1 MESVRRLGPDW
12 FWVGGSDRRL
22 ARFEN
27 MFPLPDGVAYNAYL
41 LIDEKTVLIDT
52 VDAAVTRPFLEN
64 IEAALDGRPLD
75 FLVVNHM
82 EPDHCANIEALA
94 ARYPAMKIVG
104 NRKTFSLMAQFYDF
118 DVALRE
124 YEVKEGDRL
133 PIGRRTLR
141 FTFAPMVHWPEVM
154 LTLEETEGVLFSAD
168 AFGAFG
174 AFSGN
179 LFSAPA
185 LYESRWLDEARRYY
199 ANIVGRYG
207 GQVQRVLG
215 KLAGADIR
223 MICPAHGPIWRE
235 NLPYILEKYD
245 RWSRYEPETAG
256 VVLAYATMYGNT
268 EAAVHRLAARL
279 ADRGVEDIRMFDVS
293 KTHPSFIVAEV
304 FRLSHLVLAA
314 PTYNGG
320 LYYAMDAL
328 LREMAALNVR
338 KRGVAVVE
346 NGSWAPAAGK
356 EMATLLAGMTEMEL
370 LAPPLTLKSAP
381 KNGQREALD
390 ALADRVADGVLAAR
404 ERL

>member
-1 MESVRRLGPDW
+1 
-12 FWVGGSDRRL
+12 
-22 ARFEN
+22 
-27 MFPLPDGVAYNAYL
+27 
-41 LIDEKTVLIDT
+41 
-52 VDAAVTRPFLEN
+52 
-64 IEAALDGRPLD
+64 
-75 FLVVNHM
+75 M

-223 MICPAHGPIWRE
+223 MICPAHGPIWRRICRISWK
-235 NLPYILEKYD
+235 NTIAGAAT
-245 RWSRYEPETAG
+245 SRRRRGWCWRTPPCTATQRRPFTG
-256 VVLAYATMYGNT
+256 WRPGWRIGGWRISGCSMCP
-268 EAAVHRLAARL
+268 RP
-279 ADRGVEDIRMFDVS
+279 IP
-293 KTHPSFIVAEV
+293 PS
-304 FRLSHLVLAA
+304 S
-314 PTYNGG
+314 
-320 LYYAMDAL
+320 
-328 LREMAALNVR
+328 
-338 KRGVAVVE
+338 
-346 NGSWAPAAGK
+346 S
-356 EMATLLAGMTEMEL
+356 
-370 LAPPLTLKSAP
+370 
-381 KNGQREALD
+381 QRCS
-390 ALADRVADGVLAAR
+390 G
-404 ERL
+404 

>member
-1 MESVRRLGPDW
+1 MKTCSHCPT
-12 FWVGGSDRRL
+12 
-22 ARFEN
+22 
-27 MFPLPDGVAYNAYL
+27 VAYNAYL
-41 LIDEKTVLIDT
+41 LVDEKTVLIDT
-52 VDAAVTRPFLEN
+52 VGCGRVTRPFLEN

-235 NLPYILEKYD
+235 NLPYILEKYE
-245 RWSRYEPETAG
+245 SLEPLRAGDGGGGAG
-256 VVLAYATMYGNT
+256 VRHHVRQ
-268 EAAVHRLAARL
+268 HRGGRSPAGGPAGGSGGGGYP
-279 ADRGVEDIRMFDVS
+279 DVRMCPRPIP
-293 KTHPSFIVAEV
+293 PS
-304 FRLSHLVLAA
+304 S
-314 PTYNGG
+314 
-320 LYYAMDAL
+320 
-328 LREMAALNVR
+328 
-338 KRGVAVVE
+338 
-346 NGSWAPAAGK
+346 S
-356 EMATLLAGMTEMEL
+356 
-370 LAPPLTLKSAP
+370 
-381 KNGQREALD
+381 QRCS
-390 ALADRVADGVLAAR
+390 G
-404 ERL
+404 

>member
-1 MESVRRLGPDW
+1 M
-12 FWVGGSDRRL
+12 
-22 ARFEN
+22 
-27 MFPLPDGVAYNAYL
+27 AYNAYL
-41 LIDEKTVLIDT
+41 LVDEKTVLIDT

-223 MICPAHGPIWRE
+223 MICPAHRADLAGEPAVYPGKIRS
-235 NLPYILEKYD
+235 LEPLRAGD
-245 RWSRYEPETAG
+245 GGGGAG
-256 VVLAYATMYGNT
+256 VRHHVRQ
-268 EAAVHRLAARL
+268 HRGGRSPAGGPAGGSGGGGYPDVRCVQDPSLLHRR
-279 ADRGVEDIRMFDVS
+279 RGV
-293 KTHPSFIVAEV
+293 
-304 FRLSHLVLAA
+304 
-314 PTYNGG
+314 
-320 LYYAMDAL
+320 
-328 LREMAALNVR
+328 
-338 KRGVAVVE
+338 
-346 NGSWAPAAGK
+346 PA
-356 EMATLLAGMTEMEL
+356 
-370 LAPPLTLKSAP
+370 
-381 KNGQREALD
+381 
-390 ALADRVADGVLAAR
+390 
-404 ERL
+404 

>member
-64 IEAALDGRPLD
+64 IEATLDGRPLD

-256 VVLAYATMYGNT
+256 WCWRTPPCTATQRRPFTGWRPGWRIGGWRISGCSMCP
-268 EAAVHRLAARL
+268 RP
-279 ADRGVEDIRMFDVS
+279 IP
-293 KTHPSFIVAEV
+293 PS
-304 FRLSHLVLAA
+304 S
-314 PTYNGG
+314 
-320 LYYAMDAL
+320 
-328 LREMAALNVR
+328 
-338 KRGVAVVE
+338 
-346 NGSWAPAAGK
+346 S
-356 EMATLLAGMTEMEL
+356 
-370 LAPPLTLKSAP
+370 
-381 KNGQREALD
+381 QRCS
-390 ALADRVADGVLAAR
+390 G
-404 ERL
+404 